1 MCKYFLS
8 FCRLSFHFV
17 YGFLYYAKVLSL
29 IRFLLFI
36 FVSISIFVAI
46 NLANGLKNMAVLYV
60 KERSVF
66 TELWKTYWRKN
77 MVIRHLCRRE
87 GHLTHLFWI
96 PALGGDVITHDAR
109 WCQWVIL
116 EHWSWIYEHAMA
128 LDPSLELTGREGL
141 RQKPR
146 LWPAQWPDPSQMN
159 Q

>member
-66 TELWKTYWRKN
+66 TELWKTY
-77 MVIRHLCRRE
+77 
-87 GHLTHLFWI
+87 
-96 PALGGDVITHDAR
+96 
-109 WCQWVIL
+109 
-116 EHWSWIYEHAMA
+116 
-128 LDPSLELTGREGL
+128 
-141 RQKPR
+141 
-146 LWPAQWPDPSQMN
+146 
-159 Q
+159 